1 MFHVAQLLRMDG
13 RRAAGWFM
21 TVPRALA
28 PQMLQTQMEIREAV
42 PHVGPC
48 GWILDLGSLGSS
60 ACAHTHATGHTLFH
74 DTQVGVL
81 AVMLICFISPRYIYG
96 TTIYPTSCISYK
108 HPSLITEPAEFYS
121 YPWMEISAT

>member
-81 AVMLICFISPRYIYG
+81 AVMLICFIPKVHLRYYNLSHVL
-96 TTIYPTSCISYK
+96 Y
-108 HPSLITEPAEFYS
+108 LIQASVAYH
-121 YPWMEISAT
+121 